1 MKSLIELLTKQNLS
15 LASCESL
22 TGGLFAAAF
31 TEIAG
36 AGQVFKGGFIVYSN
50 EAKAKL
56 VKVSQKTLQEQGAIS
71 NQCAKEMAYNTQQL
85 LKTDLAISFTGNAG
99 PTAQE
104 SKPVGLVYIAL
115 ATKGNLIGKEYQ
127 FSGSREE
134 IRQKAVEVG
143 VRLIKDEF

>member
-1 MKSLIELLTKQNLS
+1 MESLIELLAKQNLS

-22 TGGLFAAAF
+22 TGGLFATAF

-36 AGQVFKGGFIVYSN
+36 AGQIFKGGFVVHSN
-50 EAKAKL
+50 EAKVRL
-56 VKVSQKTLQEQGAIS
+56 VKVSQKTLQKQGAIS
-71 NQCAKEMAYNTQQL
+71 NQCAKEMAYNTQRL

-104 SKPVGLVYIAL
+104 NKPVGLVYIGL
-115 ATKGNLIGKEYQ
+115 AIKGNLIGKGYR

-134 IRQKAVEVG
+134 IRRQAIETG
-143 VRLIKDEF
+143 IRLIKDKL